1 MKVRAEVTAEKLRGG
16 FYSPMSLVE
25 LCLERIEA
33 LTSDRTNLRVLE
45 PAAGDGA
52 FLRGLTRSRLRARI
66 GYIEAIE
73 LMPSEAARAADEL
86 DSLGTPGHVS
96 AESVLAWAG
105 RNHPP
110 FDAAVGNPPF
120 VRFQFLT
127 DDDKSAMPAVG
138 ASLGVS
144 FGGVSNLWIPVLLVA
159 LSRLRQGGVF
169 AFIVPSE
176 LFTGISA
183 NTVRRWLHAETTD
196 LEAQLFPPDS
206 FPGVLQEVI
215 VLSGR
220 LGRNDS
226 STLTLMQHYADGNSE
241 RWQHRMDS
249 SASTWTRY
257 LLPPDELAAFDQASG
272 REGVGKLGC
281 IAKFEV
287 AAVTGA
293 NEFFS
298 VPVSVVNEYGLGVW
312 ARPLLPRARLATGIR
327 YTADD
332 HAAAAAAGARIAL
345 LDFSPALPDPLAAD
359 GPREYLA
366 DGVRAGL
373 DRRYK
378 TRIRTP
384 WYRVPHIRAGRLML
398 SKRSHRYPRL
408 ILNDANV
415 VTTDTIYRG
424 WMRPEHE
431 GREEDLAAVFHN
443 SLTMLSAEVEGRSF
457 GGGVLELVPS
467 EISRLV
473 VPLVPG
479 AGVELDQLSAEVDR
493 GGGEVTEG
501 LIEGT
506 DQLLMR
512 HSRFEPALLE
522 LLRSARLRLQAR
534 RLARATPQNGRP
546 NGNGQHGR

>member
-1 MKVRAEVTAEKLRGG
+1 MKVRGEVTAEKLRGG
-16 FYSPMSLVE
+16 FYSPTALVDH
-25 LCLERIEA
+25 CLDRIEV
-33 LTSDRTNLRVLE
+33 LTQGRSNLRLLE
-45 PAAGDGA
+45 PAVGDGA
-52 FLRGLTRSRLRARI
+52 FMRGLAGSQLRARI
-66 GYIEAIE
+66 GYVEAIE
-73 LMPSEAARAADEL
+73 LLPAEAARADDAL
-86 DSLGTPGHVS
+86 RSLGVPGRVS
-96 AESVLAWAG
+96 AESVLAWA
-105 RNHPP
+105 RRSKEP

-138 ASLGVS
+138 ASLGLS

-159 LSRLRQGGVF
+159 LASLRDGGAF

-183 NTVRRWLHAETTD
+183 NTARRWLHAETTD
-196 LEAQLFPPDS
+196 LEAQLFPPGS

-220 LGRNDS
+220 RMRHS
-226 STLTLMQHYADGNSE
+226 SPRLTLVQRQVDGTTE
-241 RWQHRMDS
+241 RWKHQIDRV
-249 SASTWTRY
+249 ASTWTRY
-257 LLPPDELAAFDQASG
+257 LLPPDELAAFDQAS
-272 REGVGKLGC
+272 RQPDVRSLGYV
-281 IAKFEV
+281 AKFEV

-298 VPVSVVNEYGLGVW
+298 VPSSVVTEYGLGVW

-332 HAAAAAAGARIAL
+332 HAAASAAGARIAL
-345 LDFSPALPDPLAAD
+345 LDFSASLPDPLAAS
-359 GPREYLA
+359 GPKRYLD

-384 WYRVPHIRAGRLML
+384 WYRIPHIRTGRLML

-424 WMRPEHE
+424 WMRPEYE
-431 GREEDLAAVFHN
+431 GHEEDLAAVFHN

-479 AGVELDQLSAEVDR
+479 AGVELDRLSADVDR
-493 GGGEVTEG
+493 DDGEVTES
-501 LIEGT
+501 LIEHT
-506 DQLLMR
+506 DQLLVR
-512 HSRFEPALLE
+512 HSRFEPSLLQ

-534 RLARATPQNGRP
+534 RLARASNPQNEHR
-546 NGNGQHGR
+546 NGNGLRS

>member
-1 MKVRAEVTAEKLRGG
+1 MKVRTEVSAEKLRGG
-16 FYSPMSLVE
+16 FYSPASLVAQ
-25 LCLERIEA
+25 CLDRIEA
-33 LTSDRTNLRVLE
+33 LTNDQSNIRLLE

-52 FLRGLTRSRLRARI
+52 FIRGLAGSRLRTRI
-66 GYIEAIE
+66 EHVEAVE
-73 LMPSEAARAADEL
+73 LLPTEAALTGEEIRA
-86 DSLGTPGHVS
+86 LGSPGRVS
-96 AESVLAWAG
+96 AESILAWAV
-105 RNHPP
+105 RDHEP

-127 DDDKSAMPAVG
+127 DDDKSAMPSVG

-144 FGGVSNLWIPVLLVA
+144 FGGVSNLWIPVLLIA
-159 LSRLRQGGVF
+159 LASLRDGGAF
-169 AFIVPSE
+169 AFIVPAE

-183 NTVRRWLHAETTD
+183 NTVRRWLHTETTD

-206 FPGVLQEVI
+206 FPGVLQEII

-220 LGRNDS
+220 RGRTS
-226 STLTLMQHYADGNSE
+226 SPELTLVQYRGDDAPE
-241 RWQHRMDS
+241 RWQHRIDRA
-249 SASTWTRY
+249 ASTWTRY
-257 LLPPDELAAFDQASG
+257 LLPPDELAAFDEAS
-272 REGVGKLGC
+272 RQSSVRKLAY

-298 VPVSVVNEYGLGVW
+298 VPRSVVDEYGLGVW

-327 YTADD
+327 YTSDD
-332 HAAAAAAGARIAL
+332 HDALAAAGARTAL
-345 LDFSPALPDPLAAD
+345 LDFSSALPDPLAAD
-359 GPREYLA
+359 GPSRYLA

-373 DRRYK
+373 DLRYK

-398 SKRSHRYPRL
+398 SKRSHLYPRL
-408 ILNDANV
+408 ILNDADA

-424 WMRPEHE
+424 WMRPEYE

-443 SLTMLSAEVEGRSF
+443 SLTLLSAEIEGRSF

-467 EISRLV
+467 EIGRLA

-479 AGVELDQLSAEVDR
+479 AGVELDRLSADADR
-493 GGGEVTEG
+493 GHSEISES
-501 LIEGT
+501 LIDQT
-506 DQLLMR
+506 DRLLVR
-512 HSRFEPALLE
+512 HSRFEPSLLQ
-522 LLRSARLRLQAR
+522 LLRTARLRLQAR
-534 RLARATPQNGRP
+534 RLARGARPQNGSRTEHR
-546 NGNGQHGR
+546 GA